1 MRPSVIMYVRSLSIT
16 LLNNPLSFMCSSQT
30 LVALTASVLCI
41 EHNDN
46 IILQQDQGMG
56 VLFVNLISFPLCTR
70 RVFIVTVPLPS
81 HSTPQSSVFRYGFV
95 VIPIALPITLSS
107 IGSWFWWC
115 NRSAVYHRLLIR
127 FVHSCTEPILHQLE
141 SRTKLLSVLLPCRA
155 KIVGALQTSSFYL
168 LDLSCFP

>member
-1 MRPSVIMYVRSLSIT
+1 M
-16 LLNNPLSFMCSSQT
+16 
-30 LVALTASVLCI
+30 LCI

-56 VLFVNLISFPLCTR
+56 VLFVNLISFLLCTR
-70 RVFIVTVPLPS
+70 RVVVIVTVPLPS
-81 HSTPQSSVFRYGFV
+81 HSCFLTNNESSVFRYGGV

-115 NRSAVYHRLLIR
+115 NCSAVYHRLPIR
-127 FVHSCTEPILHQLE
+127 FVHSCTEPILHRLE

-155 KIVGALQTSSFYL
+155 KIVSAPQTSSFYL